1 MLIRNQGEAF
11 VRTRQ
16 EISCQVQSTIKSCCL
31 FKQTCEV
38 CQILLGTGENQ
49 HDSSILPVW

>member
-31 FKQTCEV
+31 FKQICEV
-38 CQILLGTGENQ
+38 CQILLGAGENQ